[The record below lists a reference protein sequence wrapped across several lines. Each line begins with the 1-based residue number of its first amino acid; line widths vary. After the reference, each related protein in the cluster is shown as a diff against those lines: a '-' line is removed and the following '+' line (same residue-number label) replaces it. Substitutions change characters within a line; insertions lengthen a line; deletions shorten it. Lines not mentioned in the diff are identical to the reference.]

1 MLLVDR
7 ETMQKIDKFAIEEL
21 KIPSLC
27 LVERASLSV
36 MENINLDVRHSF
48 AIIVSCGNNGA
59 DGLAL
64 ARNLLAIG
72 KNCHIYI
79 IGNKDKAS
87 EDFIKNF
94 NACKN
99 LTENIYPV
107 ETIEDMKFLRENL
120 DRVNTIIDGIFGTGL
135 NRPVSGI
142 YANIIDLINEK
153 NIYTISID
161 LPSGFDANGENNY
174 GSYVDSDL
182 IVCMQI
188 FKKGLYEDTYFRDKT
203 VVCDIGLPKIA
214 IEKFTDIWK
223 KIKWKYIINNW
234 IELWWEVVIK
244 NNL

>member
-27 LVERASLSV
+27 LVERAALSV

-64 ARNLLAIG
+64 ARNLLAYG

-87 EDFIKNF
+87 RDFIKNF

>member
-27 LVERASLSV
+27 LVERAALSV

-64 ARNLLAIG
+64 ARNLLALG

-120 DRVNTIIDGIFGTGL
+120 DRVNTIIDGVFGTGL

-214 IEKFTDIWK
+214 IEKFTEI
-223 KIKWKYIINNW
+223 
-234 IELWWEVVIK
+234 
-244 NNL
+244 

>member
-27 LVERASLSV
+27 LVERAALSV

-64 ARNLLAIG
+64 ARNLLALG

-188 FKKGLYEDTYFRDKT
+188 LKKGLYEDTYFRDKT

-223 KIKWKYIINNW
+223 K
-234 IELWWEVVIK
+234 
-244 NNL
+244 

>member
-27 LVERASLSV
+27 LVERAALSV

-64 ARNLLAIG
+64 ARNLLALG

-214 IEKFTDIWK
+214 IEKFTDI
-223 KIKWKYIINNW
+223 
-234 IELWWEVVIK
+234 
-244 NNL
+244 

>member
-27 LVERASLSV
+27 LVERAALSV

-64 ARNLLAIG
+64 ARNLLAYG

>member
-27 LVERASLSV
+27 LVERAALSV

-64 ARNLLAIG
+64 ARNLLALG

-188 FKKGLYEDTYFRDKT
+188 LKKGLYEDTYFRDKT

>member
-27 LVERASLSV
+27 LVERAALSV

-64 ARNLLAIG
+64 ARNLLAYG

-188 FKKGLYEDTYFRDKT
+188 LKKGLYEDTYFRDKT
-203 VVCDIGLPKIA
+203 VVCDIGIPKIA

>member
-7 ETMQKIDKFAIEEL
+7 ETMQNIDSYAINEI

-27 LVERASLSV
+27 LVERAALSV
-36 MENINLDVRHSF
+36 MENINLDIRHSF
-48 AIIVSCGNNGA
+48 ALIVSCGNNGA

-64 ARNLLAIG
+64 ARNLLALS
-72 KNCHIYI
+72 KDCDIYI
-79 IGNKDKAS
+79 IGNKNKAS
-87 EDFIKNF
+87 KDFIINY

-99 LTENIYPV
+99 LTKNIYSI
-107 ETIEDMKFLRENL
+107 ETIEDMNFLRKNL

-174 GSYVDSDL
+174 GTYVDSDL

-188 FKKGLYEDTYFRDKT
+188 LKKGLYEDNYFRDKT

-214 IEKFTDIWK
+214 IEKFINIWK
-223 KIKWKYIINNW
+223 K
-234 IELWWEVVIK
+234 
-244 NNL
+244 

>member
-203 VVCDIGLPKIA
+203 VVCDIGIPKIA
-214 IEKFTDIWK
+214 IEKFTEIWK

>member
-1 MLLVDR
+1 MLVVDR
-7 ETMQKIDKFAIEEL
+7 QTMQNIDSYAINEI

-27 LVERASLSV
+27 LVERAALSV
-36 MENINLDVRHSF
+36 MENINLDIRHTF

-64 ARNLLAIG
+64 ARNLLALG
-72 KNCHIYI
+72 KKCHIYI

-87 EDFIKNF
+87 RDFIINY

-99 LTENIYPV
+99 LTENIYPI
-107 ETIEDMKFLRENL
+107 ETIEDMNFLRENL
-120 DRVNTIIDGIFGTGL
+120 DKVNTIIDGIFGTGL

-142 YANIIDLINEK
+142 YANIIELINEK

-188 FKKGLYEDTYFRDKT
+188 LKKGIYEDNYFRDKT

-214 IEKFTDIWK
+214 IEKFINIWK
-223 KIKWKYIINNW
+223 KQK
-234 IELWWEVVIK
+234 
-244 NNL
+244 

>member
-1 MLLVDR
+1 MLVVDR
-7 ETMQKIDKFAIEEL
+7 QTMQNIDSYAINEI

-27 LVERASLSV
+27 LVERAALSV
-36 MENINLDVRHSF
+36 MENINLDIRHTF

-64 ARNLLAIG
+64 ARNLLALG
-72 KNCHIYI
+72 KSCHIYI

-87 EDFIKNF
+87 RDFIINY

-99 LTENIYPV
+99 LTKDIYPI
-107 ETIEDMKFLRENL
+107 ETIEDMNFLRENL
-120 DRVNTIIDGIFGTGL
+120 DKVNTIIDGIFGTGL

-142 YANIIDLINEK
+142 YANIIELINEK

-188 FKKGLYEDTYFRDKT
+188 LKKGLYEDNYFRDKT

-214 IEKFTDIWK
+214 IEKFINIWK
-223 KIKWKYIINNW
+223 KQK
-234 IELWWEVVIK
+234 
-244 NNL
+244 

>member
-1 MLLVDR
+1 MLVVDR
-7 ETMQKIDKFAIEEL
+7 KTMQNIDSYAINEI

-27 LVERASLSV
+27 LVERAALSV
-36 MENINLDVRHSF
+36 MENINLDIRHSF
-48 AIIVSCGNNGA
+48 ALIVSCGNNGA

-64 ARNLLAIG
+64 ARNLLSLG

-87 EDFIKNF
+87 RDFIINY

-99 LTENIYPV
+99 LTKEIYPI
-107 ETIEDMKFLRENL
+107 ETIEDMNFLRENL
-120 DRVNTIIDGIFGTGL
+120 DKVNTIIDGIFGTGL

-142 YANIIDLINEK
+142 YANIIELINEK

-188 FKKGLYEDTYFRDKT
+188 LKKGLYEDNYFREKT
-203 VVCDIGLPKIA
+203 VVCNIGLPQIA
-214 IEKFTDIWK
+214 IEKFINIWK
-223 KIKWKYIINNW
+223 K
-234 IELWWEVVIK
+234 
-244 NNL
+244 

>member
-7 ETMQKIDKFAIEEL
+7 ETMQNIDSYSINEI

-27 LVERASLSV
+27 LVERAALSV
-36 MENINLDVRHSF
+36 MENINLDIRHSF
-48 AIIVSCGNNGA
+48 ALIVSCGNNGA

-64 ARNLLAIG
+64 ARNLLALS
-72 KNCHIYI
+72 KDCYIYI
-79 IGNKDKAS
+79 IGNKNKAS
-87 EDFIKNF
+87 KDFIINY

-99 LTENIYPV
+99 LTENIYSI
-107 ETIEDMKFLRENL
+107 ETIEDMNFLRKNL
-120 DRVNTIIDGIFGTGL
+120 DRVNTIVDGIFGTGL

-188 FKKGLYEDTYFRDKT
+188 LKKGLYEDNYFRDKT
-203 VVCDIGLPKIA
+203 VVCDIGLPQIA
-214 IEKFTDIWK
+214 IEKF
-223 KIKWKYIINNW
+223 IN
-234 IELWWEVVIK
+234 I
-244 NNL
+244 

>member
-1 MLLVDR
+1 MLVVDR
-7 ETMQKIDKFAIEEL
+7 QTMQNIDSYAINEI

-27 LVERASLSV
+27 LVERAALSV
-36 MENINLDVRHSF
+36 MENINLDIRHTF

-64 ARNLLAIG
+64 ARNLLALG
-72 KNCHIYI
+72 KKCHIYI

-87 EDFIKNF
+87 RDFIINY

-99 LTENIYPV
+99 LTKDIYPI
-107 ETIEDMKFLRENL
+107 ETIEDMNFLRENL

-142 YANIIDLINEK
+142 YANIIELINEK

-188 FKKGLYEDTYFRDKT
+188 LKKGLYEDNYFRDKT

-214 IEKFTDIWK
+214 IEKSINIWK
-223 KIKWKYIINNW
+223 KQK
-234 IELWWEVVIK
+234 
-244 NNL
+244 

>member
-188 FKKGLYEDTYFRDKT
+188 LKKGLYEDTYFRDKT

-214 IEKFTDIWK
+214 IEKFTEIWK

-234 IELWWEVVIK
+234 IELWWEVVVK
-244 NNL
+244 NSL

>member
-27 LVERASLSV
+27 LVERAALSV

-87 EDFIKNF
+87 RDFIKNF

-203 VVCDIGLPKIA
+203 VVCDIGIPKIA
-214 IEKFTDIWK
+214 IEKFTDI
-223 KIKWKYIINNW
+223 
-234 IELWWEVVIK
+234 
-244 NNL
+244 